1 MPTEQNNIEEAIDL
15 AVESTRKYD
24 EVRQEFRRVEQLHM
38 MARKTMDDANLRV
51 TRLVQEMI
59 SERSGH
65 AD

>member
-38 MARKTMDDANLRV
+38 MARKAMDDANLRV